1 VLVVIATFGGSLV
14 AGGVCSAMLDEQR
27 GYSTIVRWMVAAVL
41 AVLSFILCFG
51 GCMAGAGIIHH

>member
-1 VLVVIATFGGSLV
+1 
-14 AGGVCSAMLDEQR
+14 MLDEQR